1 MAHEG
6 TDCGEGEGEAF
17 PWHLG
22 LFDAHC
28 HPTDLMTTM
37 EKVPSMRSKG
47 LTVMA
52 TRRQDQHLV
61 ASFVDELQ
69 RLQTWPDSKII
80 IPAFGWHPW
89 FSHQIIDDQDCQVN
103 ECPNKMDHYKQVII
117 PAPEDTDFLDSLP
130 EPLLL
135 SEILHEVRSKLLR
148 YPDALIGEVGLDKAF
163 RIPAAQVLDQ
173 SSEVD
178 PQLTPGSREGRRLSK
193 YRVRPVHQ
201 QRILTEQL
209 QLAGELKRPVS
220 VHGVAA
226 HGLLY
231 ETISRTW
238 LSHQN
243 VVRSKRAR
251 KNWAKCAEGGNVP
264 KSGPDSSKESG
275 PKSYPPRICLHSYS
289 GHSDTMKQYLHP
301 SVPAKIFF
309 SFSSLVNFSSE
320 SPKAVEVIQAVPPDR
335 LLAESDLHAAGEEM
349 DELMEDVVKRICQI
363 KGWTWAFGVQQL
375 ADNWRSFIYG

>member
-1 MAHEG
+1 MASEG
-6 TDCGEGEGEAF
+6 TDCEKSEAF

-28 HPTDLMTTM
+28 HPTDLMATM
-37 EKVPSMRSKG
+37 KNVTSMRSKG
-47 LTVMA
+47 LTIMA

-61 ASFVDELQ
+61 ACFVDELR
-69 RLQTWPDSKII
+69 RLQTWSDPKII

-89 FSHQIIDDQDCQVN
+89 FAHQLIDDLACRTTA
-103 ECPNKMDHYKQVII
+103 CPSKTDHYKQVII
-117 PAPEDTDFLDSLP
+117 PAPDDTEFLDSLP

-135 SEILHEVRSKLLR
+135 SEVLYDVRSRLLR
-148 YPDALIGEVGLDKAF
+148 YPDAIIGEVGLDKAF

-173 SSEVD
+173 SSESD

-193 YRVRPVHQ
+193 YRVRPAHQ
-201 QRILTEQL
+201 QRILSEQL

-231 ETISRTW
+231 ETIACTW
-238 LSHQN
+238 LNHQN
-243 VVRSKRAR
+243 GVRSKGAS
-251 KNWAKCAEGGNVP
+251 KNWADGRNVSI
-264 KSGPDSSKESG
+264 SGPDSSKESD

-289 GHSDTMKQYLHP
+289 GHSDTMKQYLKP
-301 SVPAKIFF
+301 SVPVKIFF
-309 SFSSLVNFSSE
+309 SFSILVNFSSE
-320 SPKAVEVIQAVPPDR
+320 STKAVEVIQAVPSDR
-335 LLAESDLHAAGEEM
+335 VLAESDLHAAGGEM
-349 DELMEDVVKRICQI
+349 DELIEDVVKRICRI

-375 ADNWRSFIYG
+375 AVNWRSFIYG